1 VAVVGLWDEMDGFYY
16 DTMRDN
22 GVSTVIRVRSL
33 VGLVSL
39 FSAYVLD
46 MKRFGQ
52 LQAFRQKLNWIVANR
67 PFQARQVSFATD
79 FFCYFNTGLMY

>member
-1 VAVVGLWDEMDGFYY
+1 MTVAGLWDGMDGFYY
-16 DTMRDN
+16 DTMREK

-52 LQAFRQKLNWIVANR
+52 LQTFQQKLNWILANR
-67 PFQARQVSFATD
+67 PFQARQVSIATE
-79 FFCYFNTGLMY
+79 FSSYFNNGLIY